1 MQQWCLQ
8 REAVD
13 CLNAIYDKFPFTI
26 ILTTTRRFELKP
38 TEWNTIFKINNV
50 KAYIG
55 GRTNKISKGNHI
67 SWREDEITDYHF
79 KKDSMFN
86 FENIPFIII
95 DDDSFD
101 LQKYKDKLIN
111 VKTETG
117 LTMDY
122 YDEIIEKLKN
132 QGVE

>member
-1 MQQWCLQ
+1 
-8 REAVD
+8 
-13 CLNAIYDKFPFTI
+13 
-26 ILTTTRRFELKP
+26 
-38 TEWNTIFKINNV
+38 
-50 KAYIG
+50 
-55 GRTNKISKGNHI
+55 
-67 SWREDEITDYHF
+67 
-79 KKDSMFN
+79 MFN